1 MKQRRLAVTRILFFL
16 FGVLSFYSVSA
27 APQGYASLDGGTSGG
42 AGGEIV
48 YVNNG
53 WELVQALRDKQSN
66 EAPLTIIVNGR
77 ITRQSA
83 QQDNIDIK
91 QTRNLSLIGKAGG
104 AEFDGI
110 GIRVKDSRNIII
122 RNLIIHHVDV
132 GAKDAIG
139 LEGNT
144 RHVWIDHNEL
154 YASLDVD
161 KDYYDGLLDTK
172 SGVEYVTIS
181 YNYLHDSWKASL
193 HGASDSDTGDR
204 KITFHH
210 NRWENLN
217 SRTPLFRFGEGH
229 LFNNY
234 YYNVHGSGINSRMNA
249 KLRIENNHFERSN
262 NPVVSFYSKSFGFW
276 DLRNNM
282 LDGVTWQQSSSGKIA
297 GADMQSTTQLTLPY
311 HYVMDD
317 THCVRSIVLAT
328 AGAGKGLKRS
338 DGRCNVV
345 DDDHSETP
353 PGTEP
358 PGTEPP
364 GTEPPGTE
372 PPPPSGQNLALLAAA
387 DGSSKA
393 RGSSYNN
400 VRDGNADSFW
410 QAQSQS
416 NERVSLKRMAPFN
429 TVVIRERNFATRAW
443 RLVNDATGTVLA
455 SGSQLGLE
463 TVVSGFG
470 TLDID
475 RLSLYI
481 DQATKPVQI
490 SEFELYLVERPI
502 VNSVPAN
509 AVRCAGE
516 KQTCSFN
523 GTGTVYYGARGQ
535 FTYRVLNHGTACTN
549 EVFGDPIPGKR
560 KACFV
565 VPVN

>member
-1 MKQRRLAVTRILFFL
+1 MKQRRLAVRHILIFA
-16 FGVLSFYSVSA
+16 FGVFAFLNVSA
-27 APQGYASLDGGTSGG
+27 APQGYASLAGGTSGG
-42 AGGEIV
+42 AGGKII

-53 WELVQALRDKQSN
+53 WELVQALRDKQN
-66 EAPLTIIVNGR
+66 DEAPLTIIVNGR

-122 RNLIIHHVDV
+122 RNLIIHHVDA

-154 YASLDVD
+154 YASLDVH

-172 SGVEYVTIS
+172 SGVEFVTIS

-249 KLRIENNHFERSN
+249 KLRIENNHFERSH
-262 NPVVSFYSKSFGFW
+262 NPVVSFYSKNFGFW
-276 DLRNNM
+276 DLRNNI
-282 LDGVTWQQSSSGKIA
+282 LDGVTWQPSSSGKIA
-297 GADMQSTTQLTLPY
+297 GADMQSTTQLAIPY
-311 HYVMDD
+311 AYVMDE

-338 DGRCNVV
+338 DGRCNIV
-345 DDDHSETP
+345 DDDHTETP
-353 PGTEP
+353 PGA
-358 PGTEPP
+358 
-364 GTEPPGTE
+364 E
-372 PPPPSGQNLALLAAA
+372 PPPVNGQNLALLAAA

-393 RGSSYNN
+393 SGSSFNH

-410 QAQSQS
+410 QAQGKA
-416 NERVSLKRMAPFN
+416 NERISLKRMAPFN

-443 RLVNDATGTVLA
+443 RLVNEANGTVLA

-463 TVVSGFG
+463 TVLSGFG
-470 TLDID
+470 ALNID

-502 VNSVPAN
+502 VHSVPAN
-509 AVRCAGE
+509 AVHCAVE

-523 GTGTVYYGARGQ
+523 GAATVYYGAREQ
-535 FTYRVLNHGTACTN
+535 FTYRVLNQGTACTN